1 MIFMKILNWNIS
13 YSCNIEKICNEI
25 ENNILN
31 SSFIITLQ
39 EVIPSS
45 YEYIRERF
53 CRVAKFFYS
62 LNNRKPGKFDT
73 KSRKLGVLLILSKDI
88 DIIEADVCHRCLLPE
103 RTLFA
108 TIKYNNQELKIISL
122 HSITGC
128 DHKKAKSI
136 QFYSFAEFIDSYKPD
151 ILTFDANEPA
161 KDHYEIKNMQF
172 FDNKD
177 KGLGAKTFF
186 NIINEMEL
194 VDSFIHKYDNCE
206 FHENQPLTIS
216 HFVGVKKEP
225 KRYDFMFLNKQID
238 VLFAKYEMEKS
249 LAASSDHSYIIAELK
264 I

>member
-1 MIFMKILNWNIS
+1 MKILNWNIS
-13 YSCNIEKICNEI
+13 YSCNIEKICKEI
-25 ENNILN
+25 ENNTLN

-45 YEYIRERF
+45 YEYIRDRF
-53 CRVAKFFYS
+53 CDSANFFYS
-62 LNNRKPGKFDT
+62 LDNRKPGKFDT
-73 KSRKLGVLLILSKDI
+73 KSRELGVLLITSKDV
-88 DIIEADVCHRCLLPE
+88 DIVEADVSYRCLLPE

-108 TIKYNNQELKIISL
+108 TIKYKKQDFKIISL

-136 QFYSFAEFIDSYKPD
+136 QFFSFAELVESYKPD

-161 KDHYEIKNMQF
+161 KDHYDIKNMQF

-186 NIINEMEL
+186 NIINKMGL
-194 VDSFIHKYDNCE
+194 VDSFIHNYDKCE
-206 FHENQPLTIS
+206 FRENYPLTVS

-225 KRYDFMFLNKQID
+225 KRYDFMFFKKRLD
-238 VLFAKYEMEKS
+238 VLSVKYEMEKS
-249 LAASSDHSYIIAELK
+249 LFASSDHSYIIAELK

>member
-1 MIFMKILNWNIS
+1 MKILNWNIS

-45 YEYIRERF
+45 YEYIRDRF
-53 CRVAKFFYS
+53 CGVANFFYS

-73 KSRKLGVLLILSKDI
+73 KSRKLGVLLITSKDI
-88 DIIEADVCHRCLLPE
+88 DIVEADVCYRCLLPE

-108 TIKYNNQELKIISL
+108 TVRYDKHDLKIISL

-136 QFYSFAEFIDSYKPD
+136 QFFSFAEIVEFYKPD

-161 KDHYEIKNMQF
+161 QDHYEIKNMQF

-186 NIINEMEL
+186 NTINEIEL
-194 VDSFIHKYDNCE
+194 VDSLIYNYNKSE
-206 FHENQPLTIS
+206 FHENQPLTVS
-216 HFVGVKKEP
+216 HFVGIKKAP
-225 KRYDFMFLNKQID
+225 KRYDFMFLNKELN
-238 VLFAKYEMEKS
+238 VLSVKYEMEKS
-249 LAASSDHSYIIAELK
+249 LVASSDHSYIIAELET
-264 I
+264 

>member
-1 MIFMKILNWNIS
+1 MKIFNWNIS

-39 EVIPSS
+39 EVTASS

-53 CRVAKFFYS
+53 CSIANFFYS
-62 LNNRKPGKFDT
+62 LNNRTPGKFDT

-88 DIIEADVCHRCLLPE
+88 DVIETGVCHRCLLPE

-108 TIKYNNQELKIISL
+108 TIKYNNQELKVISL

-136 QFYSFAEFIDSYKPD
+136 QFYSFAELVDFYKPD
-151 ILTFDANEPA
+151 ILTFDANEPS

-186 NIINEMEL
+186 NVIDEIGL
-194 VDSFIHKYDNCE
+194 VDAFINNYDKSK
-206 FHENQPLTIS
+206 FLENQPLTVS
-216 HFVGVKKEP
+216 HFVGVKKDP
-225 KRYDFMFLNKQID
+225 KRYDFMFLNKKLDALSI
-238 VLFAKYEMEKS
+238 KYEMERS
-249 LAASSDHSYIIAELK
+249 LIASSDHSYIIAEVN

>member
-1 MIFMKILNWNIS
+1 MKILNWNIS
-13 YSCNIEKICNEI
+13 YSCNIEKICDEI
-25 ENNILN
+25 ESNVLN

-53 CRVAKFFYS
+53 CNVAKFFYS

-73 KSRKLGVLLILSKDI
+73 KSRKLGVLLILSKDV
-88 DIIEADVCHRCLLPE
+88 DIIKADVCHRCLLPE

-108 TIKYNNQELKIISL
+108 KIKYNNQELKIISL

-136 QFYSFAEFIDSYKPD
+136 QFYSFAEFIDFYKPD

-172 FDNKD
+172 FDNRD

-186 NIINEMEL
+186 NIINKIGL
-194 VDSFIHKYDNCE
+194 VDSFIHDYDKSKFC
-206 FHENQPLTIS
+206 ENQPLTVS

-225 KRYDFMFLNKQID
+225 KRYDFIFLNKKLC
-238 VLFAKYEMEKS
+238 VLSVKYEIEKS